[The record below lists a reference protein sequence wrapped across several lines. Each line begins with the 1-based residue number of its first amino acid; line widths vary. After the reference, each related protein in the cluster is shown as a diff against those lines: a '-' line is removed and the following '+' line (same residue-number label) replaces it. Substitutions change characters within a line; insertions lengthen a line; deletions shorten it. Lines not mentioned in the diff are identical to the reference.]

1 MWPGKRLPT
10 PLSMLTLFST
20 ISLVQFDPC
29 LSHDTKIYSLKLRT
43 SPEPS
48 NVVDGD
54 VKLRR
59 RRSVNPSGS
68 ENVVGW
74 SFAKDNLRGRAGQ
87 GYYIEM
93 EIGTPKQQVS
103 HYF

>member
-10 PLSMLTLFST
+10 PLSILTLFST

-43 SPEPS
+43 SPESS
-48 NVVDGD
+48 NVVEGD

-59 RRSVNPSGS
+59 RRSVNPTGG
-68 ENVVGW
+68 ENVQW

-93 EIGTPKQQVS
+93 EIGTPKQRVS
-103 HYF
+103 QLTG